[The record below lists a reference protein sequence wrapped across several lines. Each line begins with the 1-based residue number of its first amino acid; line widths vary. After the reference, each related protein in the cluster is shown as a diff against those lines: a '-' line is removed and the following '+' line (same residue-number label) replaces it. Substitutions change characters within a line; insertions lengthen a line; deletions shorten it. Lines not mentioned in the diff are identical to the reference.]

1 MSFAPAPS
9 LDAPRMFDQPSDTP
23 PIASKKPVVLQWAR
37 ARWITTSEIGGFSR
51 DRLKGAADVL
61 LAGMLIVFTL
71 PFAAIV
77 GLAIKI
83 DSPGPILTKDLR
95 LGRNGRRYSILAF
108 RTTSGDARSAPRSN
122 WIGREQPTK
131 VGHFLQYS
139 RIEELPK
146 LLNVLRGEM
155 TLIGA
160 PGKPHAFDD

>member
-23 PIASKKPVVLQWAR
+23 PIASKKPVVLQWA
-37 ARWITTSEIGGFSR
+37 
-51 DRLKGAADVL
+51 DVL

-71 PFAAIV
+71 PLAALV

-83 DSPGPILTKDLR
+83 DSPGPILTKELR
-95 LGRNGRRYSILAF
+95 LGRNGRRYSTLAF

>member
-71 PFAAIV
+71 RSRPSSVWRSRSTAQGRSLPKTCGWAVTVGAI
-77 GLAIKI
+77 
-83 DSPGPILTKDLR
+83 
-95 LGRNGRRYSILAF
+95 RYSRLE
-108 RTTSGDARSAPRSN
+108 RRDARSAPRSN
-122 WIGREQPTK
+122 WIGREQPTR